1 MPLRIYKMVNLIIR
15 SKIKEV
21 VKDMRVSI
29 GLADALDKQVEEIL
43 KKAAERAKA
52 NNRTTILPQDL

>member
-1 MPLRIYKMVNLIIR
+1 MVDLVVK

-21 VKDMRVSI
+21 LPKESNLRLSAE
-29 GLADALDKQVEEIL
+29 LPEALNKKIEDII

-52 NNRTTILPQDL
+52 NHRTTILAQDV

>member
-1 MPLRIYKMVNLIIR
+1 MAELIVK

-29 GLADALDKQVEEIL
+29 ELAEALNKKVEEIL

-52 NNRTTILPQDL
+52 NHRTTILPQDI